1 MNSSKMSGI
10 KIRKSIWKPAG
21 RSLGL
26 ALGVGLLLCAAR
38 AEAASVSGVYTSY
51 AGAPLAGHQLH
62 FDNLVSGDIFLA
74 RTGSDG
80 SFSTDLPPGSY
91 DLRAEHGAV
100 VVRSIS
106 VGDGDL
112 SMSKVHG
119 GEPFEMIWLPFERQG
134 IAPALVGTEAPA
146 TAHVS
151 TPAAETSSADA
162 TPAQSAATFWSPAN
176 PAPAPAAKP

>member
-1 MNSSKMSGI
+1 MRARHWRT
-10 KIRKSIWKPAG
+10 IR
-21 RSLGL
+21 
-26 ALGVGLLLCAAR
+26 
-38 AEAASVSGVYTSY
+38 
-51 AGAPLAGHQLH
+51 LH

-112 SMSKVHG
+112 SVGKVHG
-119 GEPFEMIWLPFERQG
+119 GKPFEMIWLPFEHQG
-134 IAPALVGTEAPA
+134 IAPALVGTDAPA

-151 TPAAETSSADA
+151 TPTAETSSADA
-162 TPAQSAATFWSPAN
+162 TVPQSAATFWSPAN